1 MTEILAQLTAGLP
14 ITGRHV
20 VVVAHP
26 DDEVISSAAALCCL
40 ADVTG
45 VQLTEDT
52 QAREEERLAAAAAAG
67 WSFPVHF
74 GGTRFRQAHLA
85 GARLLRLVTDVLAG
99 ADVVWT
105 HPYEGGHL
113 DHDTA
118 AWLVQT
124 ACRSLPQPPRR
135 MEFASYHATQTGQ
148 VFGNFWPDATHPT
161 TAVVLTGDRL
171 TRKLAA
177 IAAYASQASI
187 LSKFPDPRVEHY
199 RAAPIYDFT
208 RPSPPPRSRWD
219 VKGYQPPTSVWRATV
234 SAVEQEAA

>member
-1 MTEILAQLTAGLP
+1 MTEILARVAAGQP
-14 ITGRHV
+14 ISGRHV

-26 DDEVISSAAALCCL
+26 DDEVISCAGALCCL
-40 ADVTG
+40 SEVTS

-52 QAREEERLAAAAAAG
+52 DAREAERMAAAAAAG
-67 WSFPVHF
+67 WSFPVRF

-85 GARLLRLVTDVLAG
+85 AARLLALVAAAIAD

-124 ACRSLPQPPRR
+124 ACSARPTPPLHL
-135 MEFASYHATQTGQ
+135 EFASYHATHTGQ
-148 VFGNFWPDATHPT
+148 VFGDFWPDANHPT
-161 TAVVLTGDRL
+161 RDAVLTGDRL
-171 TRKLAA
+171 EKKLAA
-177 IAAYASQASI
+177 LAAYGSQASI

-199 RAAPIYDFT
+199 RVAPRYDFT
-208 RPSPPPRSRWD
+208 RPAPPPRSRWD
-219 VKGYQPPTSVWRATV
+219 VKGYQPSTAVWRATV
-234 SAVEQEAA
+234 AEVSS

>member
-1 MTEILAQLTAGLP
+1 MNEILARVAAGLP
-14 ITGRHV
+14 IAGRHV

-26 DDEVISSAAALCCL
+26 DDEVISGAGALCSL
-40 ADVTG
+40 SDVTV

-52 QAREEERLAAAAAAG
+52 AAREAERAAAATAAG
-67 WSFPVHF
+67 WSFPVIF
-74 GGTRFRQAHLA
+74 GRTRFRQAHLSA
-85 GARLLRLVTDVLAG
+85 ARLLALVADALAG

-124 ACRSLPQPPRR
+124 ACDAMARPPQRL
-135 MEFASYHATQTGQ
+135 EFASYHATQTGQ
-148 VFGNFWPDATHPT
+148 VFGDFWPDAQHPT
-161 TAVVLTGDRL
+161 TTVMLTGDRL
-171 TRKLAA
+171 ARKTDALAA
-177 IAAYASQASI
+177 YRSQASI

-199 RAAPIYDFT
+199 RVAPVYDFS

-219 VKGYQPPTSVWRATV
+219 VKGYQPSTTVWRDTMA
-234 SAVEQEAA
+234 AGDQEAA